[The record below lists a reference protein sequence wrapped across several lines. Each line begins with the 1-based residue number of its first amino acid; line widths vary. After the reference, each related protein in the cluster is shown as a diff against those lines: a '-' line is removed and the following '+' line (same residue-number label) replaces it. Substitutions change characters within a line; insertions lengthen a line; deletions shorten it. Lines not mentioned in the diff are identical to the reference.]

1 MEEEFIGEGC
11 INNIQSIVDFLDVK
25 TIMIVTGRR
34 AFSLS
39 GAEKLLREQLKDR
52 KVILF
57 NNFQSRAIPRDI
69 QHGIDL
75 LKINAIDLI
84 IAIGGGSVIDF
95 AKLVNI
101 VAAQQNVEL
110 IDIIENSNLINTKG
124 LPLIAI
130 PTTSGSGSQ
139 STHFAVAYIGHKKYS
154 VAHSYIMPDYV
165 IVDPAL
171 SYSVPKNIAAS
182 SAMDALS
189 QAVESYWSLKS
200 TKESQNYAKKSIKL
214 ILRNIDLAINKKDK
228 KAIQSLSLAAHLAGK
243 AINISKTT
251 AAHAISYPITK
262 YLNIPHGH
270 AVALTLGRFFV
281 LNSQYSAN
289 QLNDIR
295 GIDYFD
301 SIIKELFDLFD
312 CSGAEKTSRKWY
324 QIMANI
330 GLDTDLKSIF
340 SEKNIDYKLIE
351 NDINLERLNNNPVK
365 VNSTQIKDLF
375 L

>member
-69 QHGIDL
+69 QRGIDL

-139 STHFAVAYIGHKKYS
+139 STHFAVAYVGHKKYS

-251 AAHAISYPITK
+251 AAHAISYPITTH
-262 YLNIPHGH
+262 LNIPHGH

-281 LNSQYSAN
+281 LNSKYSAN

-312 CSGAEKTSRKWY
+312 CSGSEKTSRKWY

-330 GLDTDLKSIF
+330 GLETDLKSIF
-340 SEKNIDYKLIE
+340 SEKNIDYDLIE